1 MRGLRVE
8 CKHPGSAVADRLIS
22 LLFFGIAYACGVAAV
37 LMLLAGFIDWLQT
50 GRWHDLSVLELA
62 YNAHVVKARWF
73 LEYRWSWWIHDM
85 LQWIPLYALLLVVA
99 PLAWVCGA
107 WAARR

>member
-1 MRGLRVE
+1 MGGLWVSLE
-8 CKHPGSAVADRLIS
+8 VSLAAVTDRLIS
-22 LLFFGIAYACGVAAV
+22 LLFFGIAYACGVAAA

-62 YNAHVVKARWF
+62 YNSHLIKARWF
-73 LEYRWSWWIHDM
+73 LEYRWSWWIHDV
-85 LQWIPLYALLLVVA
+85 LQWVPLYGLLLAVA
-99 PLAWVCGA
+99 PLSWVCGA